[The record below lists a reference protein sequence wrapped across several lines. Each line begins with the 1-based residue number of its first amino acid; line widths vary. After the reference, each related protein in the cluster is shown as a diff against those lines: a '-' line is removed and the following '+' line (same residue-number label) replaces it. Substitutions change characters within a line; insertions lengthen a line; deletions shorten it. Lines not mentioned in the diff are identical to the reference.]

1 MAVSVVHNIGGKQLH
16 ISKGRVEFD
25 NLSFS
30 NDDRKSTLKN
40 IDVTAECGQIVAFV
54 GETSSGKSTI
64 LRLLLRL
71 YDVTEEVIKID
82 GQDLRGIKLS
92 SLRDAIGV
100 APQDSL
106 FIQLNDQGKF
116 YFRSFL
122 VVSGWEGEIPI
133 DEGKARPNN

>member
-1 MAVSVVHNIGGKQLH
+1 
-16 ISKGRVEFD
+16 VEFD
-25 NLSFS
+25 NVSFS
-30 NDDRKSTLKN
+30 YDDRKSTLKN
-40 IDVTAECGQIVAFV
+40 IDVTAEYGQTVAFV

-71 YDVTEEVIKID
+71 YDVTEGVIKID